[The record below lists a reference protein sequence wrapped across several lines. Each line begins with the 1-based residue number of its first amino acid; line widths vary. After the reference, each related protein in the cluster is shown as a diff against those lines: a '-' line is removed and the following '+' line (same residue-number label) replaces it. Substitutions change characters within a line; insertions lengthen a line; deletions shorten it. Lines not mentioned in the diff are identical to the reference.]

1 MARKRAM
8 NDGSSILTTVAVVAS
23 GVAVWKGYGLVKD
36 YLDQQKATA
45 QLKTDQ
51 GSTITPPAGKKIFY
65 DLNGKPIQKA
75 NLATIAADI
84 EDALSYPTDQPRAIR
99 AFKSTPFGSV
109 GKLEDFYLSKYNE
122 PLRERMVSRLS
133 DVNWIKVK
141 FDFR

>member
-1 MARKRAM
+1 MARRRAM
-8 NDGSSILTTVAVVAS
+8 NDGSSVVTLIGLGAGAFAVY
-23 GVAVWKGYGLVKD
+23 KGYGLVKG
-36 YLDQQKATA
+36 YLDQQKMTA

-51 GSTITPPAGKKIFY
+51 GSTVVPPAGKKVFY

-84 EDALSYPTDQPRAIR
+84 EDALSYPTDQARAVR

-109 GKLEDFYLSKYNE
+109 GKLEDFYLDKYKE

-133 DVNWIKVK
+133 DANWIKVK